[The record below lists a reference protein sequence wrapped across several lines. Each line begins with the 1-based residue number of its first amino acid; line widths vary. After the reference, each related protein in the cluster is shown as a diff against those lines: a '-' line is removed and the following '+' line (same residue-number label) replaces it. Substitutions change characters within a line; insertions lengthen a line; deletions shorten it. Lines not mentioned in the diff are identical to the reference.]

1 MILIQSQLC
10 SIDQSDLFIPR
21 SRGGWGVEI
30 NPAPPSLFSFLFFFP
45 FCLTIPCML
54 KLQWLC
60 TCLHNIC
67 SGVGGKKTPPVK
79 SNWPRRTRQS
89 FFTGRHV
96 QILLFARML
105 YFSSGVFVFL
115 VCFFVF
121 LPPTCVPSPSPPPR
135 LAPST
140 ARHQGTP
147 AMLKPARGDR
157 WRKRGQTPL
166 PVSGGAGAGS
176 HHKG

>member
-21 SRGGWGVEI
+21 SRGGWAVEI

-67 SGVGGKKTPPVK
+67 SGVGGKNRRP
-79 SNWPRRTRQS
+79 SNQTDPGARGNLSSQADTS
-89 FFTGRHV
+89 KFFCSLACC
-96 QILLFARML
+96 ISLLACLF
-105 YFSSGVFVFL
+105 FWFVFL
-115 VCFFVF
+115 FFCH
-121 LPPTCVPSPSPPPR
+121 LPVSPPPHRR
-135 LAPST
+135 LASPRRPQDT
-140 ARHQGTP
+140 KAPRP
-147 AMLKPARGDR
+147 C
-157 WRKRGQTPL
+157 
-166 PVSGGAGAGS
+166 
-176 HHKG
+176 